1 MTSYRLTSIPIFFL
15 SQDRGAK
22 MFCAIGMK
30 RKSQTPRSSDEN
42 VNPWGKK
49 YLYSWG
55 SCGNPYNWFDYMQ
68 VEYKVCLT

>member
-1 MTSYRLTSIPIFFL
+1 
-15 SQDRGAK
+15 

-30 RKSQTPRSSDEN
+30 RKSQTPRSGDEN
-42 VNPWGKK
+42 LNPWGRK